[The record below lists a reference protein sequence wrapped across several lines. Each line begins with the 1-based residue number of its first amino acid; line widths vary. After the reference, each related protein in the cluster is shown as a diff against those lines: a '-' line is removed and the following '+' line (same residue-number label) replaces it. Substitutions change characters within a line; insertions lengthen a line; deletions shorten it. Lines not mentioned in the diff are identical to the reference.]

1 MFTLTTPSSP
11 TSESTTLAL
20 AADRGVAGT
29 CSGPPP
35 APPPPC
41 SVAVPS
47 WQSVACVGETL
58 WLQAMTPASSS
69 ARHLG
74 TARPTLANHLLGPRW
89 LWVHRPSS
97 TTATLA

>member
-1 MFTLTTPSSP
+1 MAARQQPSESFRTSALGQKRPEMFTLTMPSSP

-20 AADRGVAGT
+20 AADLGVAGT

-47 WQSVACVGETL
+47 WQSVACVGESL
-58 WLQAMTPASSS
+58 SL
-69 ARHLG
+69 
-74 TARPTLANHLLGPRW
+74 
-89 LWVHRPSS
+89 
-97 TTATLA
+97 

>member
-47 WQSVACVGETL
+47 WQSVACVGESL
-58 WLQAMTPASSS
+58 SLYNRCRQ
-69 ARHLG
+69 
-74 TARPTLANHLLGPRW
+74 
-89 LWVHRPSS
+89 
-97 TTATLA
+97 